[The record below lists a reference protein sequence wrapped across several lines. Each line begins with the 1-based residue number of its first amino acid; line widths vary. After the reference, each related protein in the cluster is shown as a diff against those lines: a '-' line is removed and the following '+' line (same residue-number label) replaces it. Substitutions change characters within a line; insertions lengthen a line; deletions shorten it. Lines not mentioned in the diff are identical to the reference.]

1 MKNILK
7 MAIASLLVAGSTQL
21 VTADEIVD
29 LYKSKCATCHTA
41 GVAGAPIFGNKE
53 QWAPRIAK
61 GMDVLMDTALNGSK
75 TNPAMMPK
83 GGFADLT
90 DGQIKALVDHM
101 VNSSK

>member
-7 MAIASLLVAGSTQL
+7 MAMASLLVAGSSQL
-21 VTADEIVD
+21 SAGETED

-61 GMDVLMDTALNGSK
+61 GMEVLMDTALNGSK

-90 DGQIKALVDHM
+90 DGQIKALVEHM
-101 VNSSK
+101 VNNSK

>member
-1 MKNILK
+1 
-7 MAIASLLVAGSTQL
+7 MAIASLLVTGSSQL
-21 VTADEIVD
+21 IAAETED

-61 GMDVLMDTALNGSK
+61 GMDAMMDTALNGSK

-90 DGQIKALVDHM
+90 DGQIKALVEHM
-101 VNSSK
+101 VNNSK